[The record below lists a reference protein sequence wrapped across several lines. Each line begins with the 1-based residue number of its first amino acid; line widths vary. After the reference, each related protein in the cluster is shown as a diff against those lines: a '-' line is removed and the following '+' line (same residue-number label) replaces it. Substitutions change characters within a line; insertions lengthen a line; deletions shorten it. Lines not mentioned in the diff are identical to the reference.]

1 MASQLD
7 LVVLGLGGL
16 LAVLYLFR
24 DSLFG
29 GAVKD
34 TGSKL
39 ANGASLAASDEGGA
53 DFVSKLKSQKK
64 RIAIFYGSQTGT
76 AEEYATKLA
85 KEAKARFGTS
95 SLVLDPEEYE
105 FDKLDQMPE
114 DTVAVFVMATYGEGE
129 PTDNAVGLMEFI
141 EAETPEFSNGSE
153 RLENLNYVIFGLG
166 NRTYEHFNAVARKL
180 DARLQSL
187 GAKRIGE
194 RGEGDDDKSM
204 EEDYLA
210 WKDSMFESLAATL
223 DFQEGGGGDVA
234 DFKVTE
240 LADHPHDKVY
250 QGELSARA
258 LLGTKGIHDAKNPY
272 NAVIKEA
279 RELFVEGTAD
289 RTCVHVEFDIEGS
302 GISYQH
308 GDHIA
313 VWAHNPEQEVDR
325 VLAVLGLLDK
335 RTTVID
341 VESLDPTLAKVPF
354 PVPTTYEAVFRHYID
369 ISSHA
374 SRQTLNNFAKFAPSP
389 EIQAKLEKV
398 CANKET
404 FQAEIGSRLLKTAE
418 AMQWIAGDSLDA
430 DVRTIKS
437 WNIPFDRVISDL
449 PRVGPRFYS
458 ISSSPKMHPKSVHIT
473 AVVLRYQAN
482 KSGPW
487 VYGLATNFI
496 SAIKMQKNNEQP
508 TGPADPRFGTP
519 KYLLDGPRGAYTKEG
534 QFRAPIHIRRSNF
547 RLPTS
552 PKIPVIMVGPGTGVA
567 PFRSFV
573 QDRVCSAEKALEKS
587 NGKAPEE
594 ALKDWGN
601 IWLFYGCRKA
611 DEDFLYRD
619 EWPQYAQ
626 KLGGKFLM
634 ETSLSREKFKPDG
647 SKLYVQDLIWER
659 RKQIAEDILER
670 KAYIY
675 ICGEAKGMAQ
685 DVEGIFAKILEEAKG
700 SADEAKK
707 EMKLLKER
715 SRLLLDV
722 WS

>member
-1 MASQLD
+1 MASSLD
-7 LVVLGLGGL
+7 LIVLGLGGL
-16 LAVLYLFR
+16 LALLYLFR

-29 GAVKD
+29 GVAKD

-39 ANGASLAASDEGGA
+39 ANGSALAATDQGGA

-105 FDKLDQMPE
+105 FEKLDQMPA

-141 EAETPEFSNGSE
+141 ENQSPEFSNGNE

-210 WKDSMFESLAATL
+210 WKDSMFEALASQL
-223 DFQEGGGGDVA
+223 NFEEGGGGDVA
-234 DFKVTE
+234 DFKVTQ
-240 LADHPHDKVY
+240 LADHPEDKVHH
-250 QGELSARA
+250 GELSARA

-272 NAVIKEA
+272 NAVVKEA
-279 RELFVEGTAD
+279 RELFVQGTAD
-289 RTCVHVEFDIEGS
+289 RTCVHVEFDIEDS
-302 GISYQH
+302 GISYHH

-325 VLAVLGLLDK
+325 ALAVFGLLDK

-354 PVPTTYEAVFRHYID
+354 PVPTTYEAVFRHYLD
-369 ISSHA
+369 ITSHA
-374 SRQTLNNFAKFAPSP
+374 SRQTLSNFAKYAPWP
-389 EIQAKLEKV
+389 EIQAKVEKI
-398 CANKET
+398 CANKDT

-418 AMQWIAGDSLDA
+418 AMQYLAGDDLQG
-430 DVRTIKS
+430 DVSAIRP

-487 VYGLATNFI
+487 VHGLATNFI
-496 SAIKMQKNNEQP
+496 SSIKMEKNGEQP
-508 TGPADPRFGTP
+508 TGPNDPRFGTP
-519 KYLLDGPRGAYTKEG
+519 KYQLTGPRGAYTKDG
-534 QFRAPIHIRRSNF
+534 LFRAPIHIRRSNF

-552 PKIPVIMVGPGTGVA
+552 LKIPVIMVGPGTGVA

-573 QDRVCSAEKALEKS
+573 QDRVCSAEKAVEKA
-587 NGKAPEE
+587 GKSLAE

-601 IWLFYGCRKA
+601 IWLFYGCRRA
-611 DEDFLYRD
+611 NEDFLYRD
-619 EWPQYAQ
+619 EWPRYGE

-634 ETSLSREKFKPDG
+634 ETSLSREKFKADG
-647 SKLYVQDLIWER
+647 SKIYVQDLIWER
-659 RKQIAEDILER
+659 RKEIAEDILER

-685 DVEGIFAKILEEAKG
+685 DVETVFGKILEEAKG
-700 SADEAKK
+700 SAEEGKK

>member
-7 LVVLGLGGL
+7 LFVLGLGGL

-29 GAVKD
+29 GAKD

-39 ANGASLAASDEGGA
+39 ANGAPLAATDQGGA
-53 DFVSKLKSQKK
+53 DFVSKLKSQNK

-105 FDKLDQMPE
+105 FDKLDQMPQ

-141 EAETPEFSNGSE
+141 ENESPEFSNGSE

-210 WKDSMFESLAATL
+210 WKDSMFEALATSLN
-223 DFQEGGGGDVA
+223 FEEGGGGDVP

-240 LADHPHDKVY
+240 LANHPDDKVY
-250 QGELSARA
+250 HGELSARA

-272 NAVIKEA
+272 NAVVKEA
-279 RELFVEGTAD
+279 RELFVQGTAD
-289 RTCVHVEFDIEGS
+289 RTCVHIEFDIDGS

-313 VWAHNPEQEVDR
+313 VWAHNPEPEVDR
-325 VLAVLGLLDK
+325 VLAVFGLLDK

-369 ISSHA
+369 ITSHA
-374 SRQTLNNFAKFAPSP
+374 SRQTLNSFAKFAPSP
-389 EIQAKLEKV
+389 DIQAKLEKV
-398 CANKET
+398 CANKDI
-404 FQAEIGSRLLKTAE
+404 FQAEIGSRLLKTTE
-418 AMQWIAGDSLDA
+418 AMQWIAGDDLQA
-430 DVRTIKS
+430 DVSSIKP
-437 WNIPFDRVISDL
+437 WNVPFDRVISDL

-482 KSGPW
+482 KSAPW
-487 VYGLATNFI
+487 VHGLATNLI
-496 SAIKMQKNNEQP
+496 SSIKMAKNGEQP
-508 TGPADPRFGTP
+508 TGPSDPRYGTP
-519 KYLLDGPRGAYTKEG
+519 KYLLDGPRGAYTKDG
-534 QFRAPIHIRRSNF
+534 AFRAPIHIRRSNF

-587 NGKAPEE
+587 NGKSAQE

-601 IWLFYGCRKA
+601 LWLFYGCRKA

-626 KLGGKFLM
+626 KLGGKFIM

-675 ICGEAKGMAQ
+675 ICGEAKGMAH
-685 DVEGIFAKILEEAKG
+685 DVEAIFGKILEEAKG
-700 SADEAKK
+700 SAEEAKK
-707 EMKLLKER
+707 EIKLLKER

>member
-1 MASQLD
+1 MATQID
-7 LVVLGLGGL
+7 LIVLGLGGL
-16 LAVLYLFR
+16 LAFLYLFR
-24 DSLFG
+24 ESLFG
-29 GAVKD
+29 GASKD

-39 ANGASLAASDEGGA
+39 ANGSALANGDATSG
-53 DFVSKLKSQKK
+53 DFISKLKAQNK

-95 SLVLDPEEYE
+95 SLVLDPEDYE
-105 FDKLDQMPE
+105 FEKLDQMPE
-114 DTVAVFVMATYGEGE
+114 DCVAVFVMATYGEGE
-129 PTDNAVGLMEFI
+129 PTDNAVGLVEFL
-141 EAETPEFSNGSE
+141 ENETPEFTNGD
-153 RLENLNYVIFGLG
+153 RLENLNYIVFGLG

-180 DARLQSL
+180 DQRLQDL

-210 WKDSMFESLAATL
+210 WKDGMFDALASTL
-223 DFQEGGGGDVA
+223 HFEEGGGGDVA

-240 LADHPHDKVY
+240 VADHPDDKVY
-250 QGELSARA
+250 KGELSARA

-272 NAVIKEA
+272 NAVISTA
-279 RELFVEGTAD
+279 RELFTEGVAD
-289 RTCVHVEFDIEGS
+289 RTCVHVEFDIDGS

-313 VWAHNPEQEVDR
+313 VWAHNPEREVER
-325 VLAVLGLLDK
+325 VLAVFGLTQK
-335 RTTVID
+335 RQMVID

-354 PVPTTYEAVFRHYID
+354 PTPTTFEAVFRHYLD

-374 SRQTLNNFAKFAPSP
+374 SRQTLNSFAKFAPTP
-389 EIQAKLEKV
+389 EIQAKLEKI
-398 CANKET
+398 CADKDT
-404 FQAEIGSRLLKTAE
+404 FQAEIGRRCLKTAE
-418 AMQWIAGDSLDA
+418 AMQYVAGDSLEGDDFRSTRA
-430 DVRTIKS
+430 
-437 WNIPFDRVISDL
+437 WNIPFDRVISEL

-473 AVVLRYQAN
+473 AVVLRYKAN
-482 KSGPW
+482 DSSPW
-487 VYGLATNFI
+487 VHGLATNFI
-496 SAIKMQKNNEQP
+496 SSIKMEKNAEQASGP
-508 TGPADPRFGTP
+508 TDPRFGTP
-519 KYLLDGPRGAYTKEG
+519 KYLLTGPRDVYTKDG
-534 QFRAPIHIRRSNF
+534 AFRAPIHIRRSNF

-573 QDRVCSAEKALEKS
+573 QDRVCSAQKAVEKS
-587 NGKAPEE
+587 NGASPAE

-601 IWLFYGCRKA
+601 MWLFYGCRRA

-619 EWPQYAQ
+619 EWPEYAD
-626 KLGGKFLM
+626 KLGGKFIM
-634 ETSLSREKFKPDG
+634 DTSLSREKFKPDG

-685 DVEGIFAKILEEAKG
+685 DVEAVFTKILEDAKG
-700 SADEAKK
+700 SAEEAKK
-707 EMKLLKER
+707 EIKLLKER

>member
-1 MASQLD
+1 
-7 LVVLGLGGL
+7 
-16 LAVLYLFR
+16 
-24 DSLFG
+24 
-29 GAVKD
+29 
-34 TGSKL
+34 
-39 ANGASLAASDEGGA
+39 
-53 DFVSKLKSQKK
+53 
-64 RIAIFYGSQTGT
+64 
-76 AEEYATKLA
+76 
-85 KEAKARFGTS
+85 
-95 SLVLDPEEYE
+95 
-105 FDKLDQMPE
+105 
-114 DTVAVFVMATYGEGE
+114 MATYGEGE

-141 EAETPEFSNGSE
+141 ENETPEFSNGSD
-153 RLENLNYVIFGLG
+153 RLENLNYVVFGLG
-166 NRTYEHFNAVARKL
+166 NRTYEHFNEVARKL
-180 DARLQSL
+180 DNRLQSL

-210 WKDSMFESLAATL
+210 WKDSMFEALATSLN
-223 DFQEGGGGDVA
+223 FEEGGGGDVA

-240 LADHPHDKVY
+240 VADHPEDKIY

-272 NAVIKEA
+272 NAVVKEA

-325 VLAVLGLLDK
+325 ALAVFGLLDK

-369 ISSHA
+369 ITSHA
-374 SRQTLNNFAKFAPSP
+374 SRQTLNVFAKFAPSP
-389 EIQAKLEKV
+389 EAQAKLEKI
-398 CANKET
+398 CANKDT
-404 FQAEIGSRLLKTAE
+404 FQAEIGSRFLKTAE
-418 AMQWIAGDSLDA
+418 ALQWVAGDDLQA
-430 DVRTIKS
+430 DVSSVKP
-437 WNIPFDRVISDL
+437 WNVPFDRVISDL
-449 PRVGPRFYS
+449 PRVGPRYYS

-473 AVVLRYQAN
+473 AVVLRYQASE
-482 KSGPW
+482 SGPY
-487 VYGLATNFI
+487 VHGLATNFI
-496 SAIKMQKNNEQP
+496 STIKMEKNGEKP
-508 TGPADPRFGTP
+508 TGPNDPRFGTP
-519 KYLLDGPRGAYTKEG
+519 KYALAGPRGAYTKDG
-534 QFRAPIHIRRSNF
+534 LFRAPIHIRRSNF

-573 QDRVCSAEKALEKS
+573 QDRVCSADKAVEKS
-587 NGKAPEE
+587 NGKTPEE

-619 EWPQYAQ
+619 EWPQYGK
-626 KLGGKFLM
+626 KLGGKFIM
-634 ETSLSREKFKPDG
+634 ETSLSREKFGPNGK
-647 SKLYVQDLIWER
+647 KIYVQDLIWER

-675 ICGEAKGMAQ
+675 ICGEAKGMAH
-685 DVEGIFAKILEEAKG
+685 DVEAVFAKILEEAKG
-700 SADEAKK
+700 SAEEGKK

>member
-7 LVVLGLGGL
+7 LIVLGLGGL

-24 DSLFG
+24 ESLFG
-29 GAVKD
+29 GAKD

-39 ANGASLAASDEGGA
+39 ANGAALATSDEGGA

-105 FDKLDQMPE
+105 FEKLDQMP
-114 DTVAVFVMATYGEGE
+114 DDCVAVFVMATYGEGE

-141 EAETPEFSNGSE
+141 ENESPEFSNGSE

-180 DARLQSL
+180 DARLESL

-210 WKDSMFESLAATL
+210 WKDSMFEALASSLN
-223 DFQEGGGGDVA
+223 FEEGGGGDVP

-240 LADHPHDKVY
+240 LADHPEDKVY
-250 QGELSARA
+250 HGELSARA

-272 NAVIKEA
+272 NAVVSQA

-289 RTCVHVEFDIEGS
+289 RTCVHVEFDIDGS

-313 VWAHNPEQEVDR
+313 VWAHNPEQEVER
-325 VLAVLGLLDK
+325 ALAVFGLLDK
-335 RTTVID
+335 RNTVID

-354 PVPTTYEAVFRHYID
+354 PVPTTYEAVFRHYLD
-369 ISSHA
+369 ITSHA
-374 SRQTLNNFAKFAPSP
+374 SRQTLNSFAKFAPSP
-389 EIQAKLEKV
+389 DIRAKLEQI
-398 CANKET
+398 CANKDT
-404 FQAEIGSRLLKTAE
+404 FQADIGSRLLKTAE
-418 AMQWIAGDSLDA
+418 AMQWVAGDDLQA
-430 DVRTIKS
+430 DVSAIKPWS
-437 WNIPFDRVISDL
+437 IPFDRVISDL

-473 AVVLRYQAN
+473 AVVLRYQASN
-482 KSGPW
+482 QSPW
-487 VYGLATNFI
+487 VHGLATNFI
-496 SAIKMQKNNEQP
+496 SSIKMEKNGEQP
-508 TGPADPRFGTP
+508 TGANDPRFGTP
-519 KYLLDGPRGAYTKEG
+519 KYQLTGPRGVYTKDG
-534 QFRAPIHIRRSNF
+534 QYRAPIHIRRSNF

-573 QDRVCSAEKALEKS
+573 QDRVCSAEKAMEKG
-587 NGKAPEE
+587 GKSAEE

-601 IWLFYGCRKA
+601 IWLFYGCRRA
-611 DEDFLYRD
+611 NEDFLYRD
-619 EWPQYAQ
+619 EWPQYAE
-626 KLGGKFLM
+626 KLGGKFIM

-647 SKLYVQDLIWER
+647 SKMYVQDLLWER

-675 ICGEAKGMAQ
+675 ICGEAKGMAH
-685 DVEGIFAKILEEAKG
+685 DVEAIFAKILEEAKG

>member
-7 LVVLGLGGL
+7 LIVLVVGGL

-24 DSLFG
+24 ESLFG
-29 GAVKD
+29 GVKD

-39 ANGASLAASDEGGA
+39 ANGAPPAAADEGGN
-53 DFVSKLKSQKK
+53 DFVAKLKAQKK

-114 DTVAVFVMATYGEGE
+114 DCVAVFVMATYGEGE

-141 EAETPEFSNGSE
+141 ENETPEFSNGGD

-166 NRTYEHFNAVARKL
+166 NRTYEHFNAIARKL

-210 WKDSMFESLAATL
+210 WKDSMFDALATSLH
-223 DFQEGGGGDVA
+223 FEEGGGGDVA

-240 LADHPHDKVY
+240 LASHPDDKVY
-250 QGELSARA
+250 HGELSARA

-272 NAVIKEA
+272 NAVVKEA

-289 RTCVHVEFDIEGS
+289 RTCVHVEFDVEGS

-308 GDHIA
+308 GDHLA
-313 VWAHNPEQEVDR
+313 VWAHNPEHEVDR
-325 VLAVLGLLDK
+325 ALAVFGLLDK

-354 PVPTTYEAVFRHYID
+354 PVPTTYEAVFRHYLD
-369 ISSHA
+369 ITSHA

-389 EIQAKLEKV
+389 EIQAKLETI

-404 FQAEIGSRLLKTAE
+404 FQAEIGSRCLKTAE
-418 AMQWIAGDSLDA
+418 AMQWIAGDDLQADA
-430 DVRTIKS
+430 SSIKP

-473 AVVLRYQAN
+473 AVVLRYQAST
-482 KSGPW
+482 SGPW
-487 VYGLATNFI
+487 VHGLATNFI
-496 SAIKMQKNNEQP
+496 SMIKMEKNGEKP
-508 TGPADPRFGTP
+508 GGPNDPRFGTP
-519 KYLLDGPRGAYTKEG
+519 HYLLAGPRGAYIKDG

-573 QDRVCSAEKALEKS
+573 QDRVCSAEKAVEKS
-587 NGKAPEE
+587 NGKTPEE

-601 IWLFYGCRKA
+601 IWLFYGCRRA

-619 EWPQYAQ
+619 EWPQYAE
-626 KLGGKFLM
+626 KLGGKFIM
-634 ETSLSREKFKPDG
+634 ETSLSREKFKEDG
-647 SKLYVQDLIWER
+647 SKLYVQDLIWQR

-685 DVEGIFAKILEEAKG
+685 DVEAIFSKILEEAKG

>member
-1 MASQLD
+1 MATQID
-7 LVVLGLGGL
+7 LIVLGLGGL
-16 LAVLYLFR
+16 LAFLYLYR
-24 DSLFG
+24 ESIFG
-29 GAVKD
+29 GGVSKD

-39 ANGASLAASDEGGA
+39 ANGASLAGA
-53 DFVSKLKSQKK
+53 DAATGDFVSKLTSQNK

-105 FDKLDQMPE
+105 FDKLDQLP
-114 DTVAVFVMATYGEGE
+114 DDCVAIFVMATYGEGE
-129 PTDNAVGLMEFI
+129 PTDNAVGLMEFFDN
-141 EAETPEFSNGSE
+141 ETPEFSNGD

-166 NRTYEHFNAVARKL
+166 NRTYEHFNAVARNLDLKL
-180 DARLQSL
+180 QAF

-210 WKDSMFESLAATL
+210 WKDPMFEALASTL
-223 DFQEGGGGDVA
+223 NFEEGGGGDVA

-240 LADHPHDKVY
+240 VASHPEDKVY

-272 NAVIKEA
+272 NAVVTKA

-325 VLAVLGLLDK
+325 MLSVLGLQQK
-335 RTTVID
+335 RETVID

-354 PVPTTYEAVFRHYID
+354 PTPTTYEAIFRYYLD
-369 ISSHA
+369 LSGHA
-374 SRQTLNNFAKFAPSP
+374 SRQTLNNFAKYAPSP
-389 EIQAKLEKV
+389 EIKARLEKA
-398 CANKET
+398 CASKDS
-404 FQAEIGSRLLKTAE
+404 FHAEIGSKCLKTA
-418 AMQWIAGDSLDA
+418 AALQLIAGDDPHADA
-430 DVRTIKS
+430 VKS
-437 WNIPFDRVISDL
+437 KVWNIPFDRVISEL
-449 PRVGPRFYS
+449 PRVGPRYYS

-473 AVVLRYQAN
+473 AVVLRYKAN
-482 KSGPW
+482 ESSPW
-487 VYGLATNFI
+487 VHGLATNFI
-496 SAIKMQKNNEQP
+496 STIKMQMNNEEP
-508 TGPADPRFGTP
+508 SDPNDPRHGTP
-519 KYLLDGPRGAYTKEG
+519 KYLLSGPRGIFTADEKY
-534 QFRAPIHIRRSNF
+534 RAPVHIRRSNF

-573 QDRVCSAEKALEKS
+573 QDRVCSAQKVLEKS
-587 NGKAPEE
+587 PGSSPSD

-601 IWLFYGCRKA
+601 IWLFYGCRKSN
-611 DEDFLYRD
+611 EDFLYRE
-619 EWPQYAQ
+619 EWPEYAE
-626 KLGGKFLM
+626 KLGGKFIM
-634 ETSLSREKFKPDG
+634 DTAVSREKFKPDG
-647 SKLYVQDLIWER
+647 SKLYVQDLLWER
-659 RKQIAEDILER
+659 RKQLAEDILER

-675 ICGEAKGMAQ
+675 ICGEAKGMAH
-685 DVEGIFAKILEEAKG
+685 DVEAIFAKILEEAKG
-700 SADEAKK
+700 SAEEGKK